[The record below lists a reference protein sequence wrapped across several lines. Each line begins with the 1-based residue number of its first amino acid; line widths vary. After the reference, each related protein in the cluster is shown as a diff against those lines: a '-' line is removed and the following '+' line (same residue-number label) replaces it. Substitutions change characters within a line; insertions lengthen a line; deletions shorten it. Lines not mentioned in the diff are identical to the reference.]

1 MITVL
6 TGDNLYELNRQL
18 HKRVESF
25 VSEYGDLAVEKVD
38 GEEAT
43 YDAMLGAI
51 ESQPFLAAR
60 KLVVLRRPSVNKQF
74 TENIEYVAERC
85 AESNEVI
92 IFEPKLDK
100 RTSYYKQLKKL
111 GNFNEYSQSDT
122 RDLPSWIAQY
132 VKHEGGMISFT
143 DARYLVDRVG
153 PNQQLLAREL
163 DKLMVYDPQ
172 ITRQSIELLCEPT
185 PQSTIFQLLDA
196 AFAGDAKRAIAL
208 YEDQRRQRVEPL
220 AIIGMVTWQLH
231 LLSVVKAARDQD
243 SNLIAKDAKA
253 SPYVIQKTKRIA
265 DGLTLAQVRSLVT
278 QVADADEKM
287 KTTAVDADMVMT
299 GLIIRI
305 AQMI

>member
-1 MITVL
+1 MGFFTP
-6 TGDNLYELNRQL
+6 R
-18 HKRVESF
+18 K
-25 VSEYGDLAVEKVD
+25 
-38 GEEAT
+38 
-43 YDAMLGAI
+43 ML
-51 ESQPFLAAR
+51 QPFLAAR